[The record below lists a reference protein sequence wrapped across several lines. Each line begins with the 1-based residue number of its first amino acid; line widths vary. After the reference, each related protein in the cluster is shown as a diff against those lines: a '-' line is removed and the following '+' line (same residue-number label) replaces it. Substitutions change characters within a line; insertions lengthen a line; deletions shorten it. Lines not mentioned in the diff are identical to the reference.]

1 MKSSDKKKKV
11 SHPKVEPMVR
21 PKKVKVPDGIPVEL
35 PAISVPN
42 WPQPVE
48 VPLEAP
54 QWTTTGT

>member
-1 MKSSDKKKKV
+1 MKSSDKKKKRF
-11 SHPKVEPMVR
+11 SPESRTNVR